1 MMQTVSVVI
10 PAFNCAAT
18 IQEAVATARAQTH
31 RPLEIIVI
39 DDASSDDTLA
49 KLAAIA
55 GPDLVVIRNRRN
67 AGGAAARNRGIEF
80 ARGDVIAFLD
90 ADDLWAPTKLEQ
102 QLEMLNAAAG
112 PAFCFSA
119 VSFTNEYRERR
130 ISPRRAPQPGESLPD
145 FMLKAGNLVQT
156 STLAVPR
163 QLLGRCRFT
172 ESLRRFQ
179 DIDFVLQLDAAHVH
193 ALYLPDTLVEW
204 RNVGNPKRVS
214 SNADPSVIH
223 AFVERHRDR
232 LTLAQRLG
240 LEIRS
245 LGPPPG
251 LFGALRWS
259 ARVLLSV
266 GAGALAAPH
275 AVSLL
280 LKHTLGLR
288 TFGALRSRLGV
299 GS

>member
-10 PAFNCAAT
+10 PAYNCAAT
-18 IQEAVATARAQTH
+18 IEEAVATARAQTH

-39 DDASSDDTLA
+39 DDASSDETLA
-49 KLAAIA
+49 KLATIA
-55 GPDLVVIRNRRN
+55 GPDLVVLRNRRN
-67 AGGAAARNRGIEF
+67 AGGSAARNRGIEY

-90 ADDLWAPTKLEQ
+90 ADDLWAPTKLEL
-102 QLEMLNAAAG
+102 QLEMLNAASG

-130 ISPRRAPQPGESLPD
+130 ISPRRAPKPGERLPE

-156 STLAVPR
+156 STLLVPR
-163 QLLGRCRFT
+163 HLLGRCRFT
-172 ESLRRFQ
+172 DSLRRFQ
-179 DIDFVLQLDAAHVH
+179 DIDFVLQLDAANVH

-204 RNVGNPKRVS
+204 RNMGNPRRVS
-214 SNADPSVIH
+214 ANPDPSIVH
-223 AFVERHRDR
+223 AFVARHRDR

-259 ARVLLSV
+259 GRVALSV
-266 GAGALAAPH
+266 GAGAIAAPH
-275 AVSLL
+275 ALSLL

-288 TFGALRSRLGV
+288 TFGALRNRLGV